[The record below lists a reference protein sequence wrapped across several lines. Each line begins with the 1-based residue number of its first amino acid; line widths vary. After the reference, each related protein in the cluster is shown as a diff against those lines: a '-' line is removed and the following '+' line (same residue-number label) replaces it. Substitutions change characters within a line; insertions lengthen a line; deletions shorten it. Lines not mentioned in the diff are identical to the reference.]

1 MTILIKVLQ
10 LILCLSILVIVHEFG
25 HYIAAKI
32 FKTRVTKFYIFFHP
46 KFSLM
51 RVKRINGK
59 LQWRF
64 FAKNLDDSELVV
76 DSEGKPILNEKKQKQ
91 YKPIDI
97 DTLPEGDWRRYPDN
111 TEFGIG
117 WVPLGG
123 YCAIAGMVDETQSA
137 EDLASEPQPYEYRS
151 KPAWQR
157 LIIILGGVI
166 MNVITA
172 MVIYTGLL
180 AHFGETY
187 LPNKNVKYGITVDS
201 LGYEM
206 GLRNGDFILS
216 VDNVEVDDFYAIPQA
231 ILLNRAETIQVLR
244 DGETIDV
251 EIPSSTIAKL
261 MKVTKVTLISPRT
274 PFIVGGFGD
283 DSPAKE
289 SGIMV
294 DDKIVKVDGMMT
306 EYFDQFKEAVTEK
319 RGQNIVVSVLRN
331 GDNLDFP
338 VKVSDEGM
346 VGIYANNAGVFDFES
361 IDYNIIQAIPA
372 GCKQA
377 FTQIGSYVK
386 SLRLLFIPE
395 TKGYESLG
403 SFISIGNIF
412 PSTWDWGAFWQLTA
426 FISII
431 LAIMNIL
438 PIPALDGG
446 YALLLI
452 YEMITRRKPSDKFME
467 RAVTI
472 GWLFLLALLV
482 IAMWNDL
489 TKFVF

>member
-10 LILCLSILVIVHEFG
+10 LVLCLSILVIVHEFG

-46 KFSLM
+46 QFSLL

-64 FAKNLDDSELVV
+64 FAKNLDDSELLV
-76 DSEGKPILNEKKQKQ
+76 DSDGKPILDPKGKKQ

-97 DTLPEGDWRRYPDN
+97 DSLPEDDWRRYPDN
-111 TEFGIG
+111 TEFGVG
-117 WVPLGG
+117 WIPLGG

-137 EDLASEPQPYEYRS
+137 EDLSSEPQPYEYRS

-157 LIIILGGVI
+157 LLIILGGVI

-172 MVIYTGLL
+172 MVIYVGLL

-216 VDNVEVDDFYAIPQA
+216 VDNVEVDDFYAIPQT
-231 ILLNRAETIQVLR
+231 ILLDRAETIQVMR
-244 DGETIDV
+244 DGKPIDV
-251 EIPSSTIAKL
+251 EITSTAIAKL
-261 MKVTKVTLISPRT
+261 MKATKVTVISPRT
-274 PFIVGGFGD
+274 PFIVGGFSE
-283 DSPAKE
+283 DSPAKD
-289 SGIMV
+289 SGIKA
-294 DDKIVKVDGMMT
+294 DDKIVKVNGVST
-306 EYFDQFKEAVTEK
+306 EFFDEFKDVVSSKAGE
-319 RGQNIVVSVLRN
+319 NIVISVLR
-331 GDNLDFP
+331 GSDTLDFP
-338 VKVSDEGM
+338 VTVSSDGM
-346 VGIYANNAGVFDFES
+346 VGMYANNAGVFEFES
-361 IDYNIIQAIPA
+361 KDYNILQAIPA

-377 FTQIGSYVK
+377 FVQIGSYVK

-446 YALLLI
+446 YALLLL

-467 RAVTI
+467 RAVTV